1 MPANDFT
8 TTESARRLEKTRRA
22 MAAQGLK
29 TLVICDPSNMA
40 WLTGYDGW
48 SFYVPQAVILHENGM
63 PMWWGRTQDKP
74 GAALT
79 TWLEADHLF
88 DWPEEH
94 VQHPDHHPFDS
105 LVDLLREYG
114 WTEAIGVEMDNYYY
128 SARSHE
134 ILETAFGR
142 DAFAD
147 ATGLVNW
154 QRAVKSEQEL
164 QLMQAAGKLSA
175 HMHGVLRAEF
185 NEGIPKNALV
195 ARVQA
200 AGIEGLPLLA
210 GDYPAISPIAP
221 SGIEASAS
229 HITWNDRPLAPG
241 EATYFEISGCV
252 RRYHCPISRTLFLG
266 SPPEDIRRGEKA
278 ILQAIE
284 DTFAVAKPG
293 VTCEEVAACVYESF
307 GRAGYIKGNRTGYP
321 VGLSYPPDWG
331 ERTMSLRPGD
341 TTKLEENMTFH
352 LMPGLWT
359 PDWGMAITET
369 FVVTPNGGE
378 ALVDVPREIV
388 VK

>member
-8 TTESARRLEKTRRA
+8 TTEYARRLEKTRRA

-114 WTEAIGVEMDNYYY
+114 WTEAIGVEMDNYYC